1 MEGLDGRSWW
11 PTLLQWRIPVTLFDN
26 RISSQ
31 LACGR
36 LKCQRVREGPFG
48 PMSIFG
54 EFDPGS
60 ERTLAACLTHASRAR
75 KGGQPP
81 EYSGERVSNT
91 WVTYLSVWNNPSKGG
106 LIPDDVPVGHPV
118 GTEGGE
124 RKRLSL
130 GDGPAAD

>member
-1 MEGLDGRSWW
+1 M
-11 PTLLQWRIPVTLFDN
+11 P
-26 RISSQ
+26 
-31 LACGR
+31 A
-36 LKCQRVREGPFG
+36 GPKGSVWAYEF
-48 PMSIFG
+48 FG

-91 WVTYLSVWNNPSKGG
+91 WATYLRVWDNPPKGG
-106 LIPDDVPVGHPV
+106 LIPDDVPAGHPA
-118 GTEGGE
+118 GTKGGE
-124 RKRLSL
+124 RKQLSL